1 MTFEQ
6 FLEYIGRPMIW
17 PVNVRRVF
25 LSTLP
30 ISLPAL
36 VLVNLAVYCGL
47 LALCAVLW
55 TVNVFGEWA
64 KRMWSNGE

>member
-17 PVNVRRVF
+17 PVNMRRLF
-25 LSTLP
+25 ISTLP

-47 LALCAVLW
+47 LALCGVLW
-55 TVNVFGEWA
+55 TWVGACHWVY
-64 KRMWSNGE
+64 RMWSEHP

>member
-1 MTFEQ
+1 MTIEKFMD
-6 FLEYIGRPMIW
+6 YIGRPMSW
-17 PVNVRRVF
+17 PVNMRRLF
-25 LSTLP
+25 ISTLP

-47 LALCAVLW
+47 LALCGVLW

-64 KRMWSNGE
+64 KRMWSEHP